1 MLDAGKLLNE
11 AMLGPFL
18 IATRNTSYN
27 GRSRQLR
34 AHIFV
39 APEGFWVPS
48 LSNVTIMNKH
58 TNAPRPWG
66 WLRWFVGALSIL
78 AVPMYGQQA
87 LPRAVIASGGSVK
100 ASSGASYLSSTIGQV
115 VAGRSSIQLFETN
128 NQGFWLPIERVTTVR
143 PDETAT
149 DDASL
154 TAYPN
159 PFSSATTIRV
169 EAALSGEITVRIRD
183 LVGGHVRTLASS
195 AVTGQEQH
203 VIVDGLTDAGDP
215 MAAGAYTY
223 EIAARSITGQPLRF
237 VGRLQVVR

>member
-1 MLDAGKLLNE
+1 M
-11 AMLGPFL
+11 
-18 IATRNTSYN
+18 
-27 GRSRQLR
+27 
-34 AHIFV
+34 

-154 TAYPN
+154 TAFPN
-159 PFSSATTIRV
+159 PFSSATTIRID
-169 EAALSGEITVRIRD
+169 AALSGEITVRIRD
-183 LVGGHVRTLASS
+183 LVGGHVRTLTSS

>member
-1 MLDAGKLLNE
+1 M
-11 AMLGPFL
+11 
-18 IATRNTSYN
+18 
-27 GRSRQLR
+27 
-34 AHIFV
+34 V
-39 APEGFWVPS
+39 PEGFWVQS
-48 LSNVTIMNKH
+48 QSNVTIMNMH
-58 TNAPRPWG
+58 TNAPKPGG

-87 LPRAVIASGGSVK
+87 LPRTVIASGGSIK

-143 PDETAT
+143 PDAT
-149 DDASL
+149 TSDDAFA

-159 PFSSATTIRV
+159 PFALTTTIRID
-169 EAALSGEITVRIRD
+169 AALSGEITVRIRD
-183 LVGGHVRTLASS
+183 LVGGHVRTLTSPA
-195 AVTGQEQH
+195 AIGEEQH
-203 VIVDGLTDAGDP
+203 VVVDGLTDAGDP

-223 EIAARSITGQPLRF
+223 EVAARSITGQPLRF